1 MKHALLLLHWDGLE
15 MYGIFNEHVQMELY
29 RNKSST
35 MKPMHTTNFSTMV
48 SEHELQSQLCQKNC
62 GSGRTDE
69 KGVAPTGSGDVSERQ
84 PDLVDVPGPC
94 HGQEWELAVGA
105 WGLVKGGQTVE
116 TS

>member
-1 MKHALLLLHWDGLE
+1 M
-15 MYGIFNEHVQMELY
+15 
-29 RNKSST
+29 
-35 MKPMHTTNFSTMV
+35 
-48 SEHELQSQLCQKNC
+48 
-62 GSGRTDE
+62 
-69 KGVAPTGSGDVSERQ
+69 APTGSGDVSERQ